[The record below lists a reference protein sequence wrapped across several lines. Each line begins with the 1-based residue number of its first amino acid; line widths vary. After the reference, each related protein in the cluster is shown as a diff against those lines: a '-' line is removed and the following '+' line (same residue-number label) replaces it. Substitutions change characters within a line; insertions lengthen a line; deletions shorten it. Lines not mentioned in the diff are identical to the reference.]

1 MTGRFRHVD
10 RIQGRSIRIRGWAS
24 SVIPSCAVP
33 HDVGASLERR
43 PLGGE
48 NVAILYTTRRPRWLV
63 LLLALVIG
71 LIGLILLPG
80 GGHHFMETPLR
91 DALIAYALP

>member
-1 MTGRFRHVD
+1 M
-10 RIQGRSIRIRGWAS
+10 
-24 SVIPSCAVP
+24 
-33 HDVGASLERR
+33 
-43 PLGGE
+43 
-48 NVAILYTTRRPRWLV
+48 AILYTTRRPRWLV